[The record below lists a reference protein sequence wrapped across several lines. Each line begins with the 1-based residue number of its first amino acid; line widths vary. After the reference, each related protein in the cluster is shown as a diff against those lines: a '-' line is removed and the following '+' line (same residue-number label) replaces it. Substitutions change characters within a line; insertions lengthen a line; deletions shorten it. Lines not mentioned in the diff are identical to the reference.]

1 MSIAFARAPGP
12 GRPLEAMMACREML
26 MLSPV
31 RSVVTDILYAQVM
44 EFLLRLVEWKRLSRA
59 ELRMMQ

>member
-1 MSIAFARAPGP
+1 
-12 GRPLEAMMACREML
+12 MMACREML